1 MFNCKYKECAV
12 FKYEN
17 ALFLNTKNVLLS
29 TTKSSLFLN
38 TKDALLSN
46 TKYVLFFKYR
56 KCMLFLQIYKYGK
69 SIYDLK
75 QKNLL
80 ISDTKNM
87 LILNTNVTFKYEC
100 YLFW

>member
-1 MFNCKYKECAV
+1 MFNCKYKKCAV

-46 TKYVLFFKYR
+46 TKYVLFLKYR
-56 KCMLFLQIYKYGK
+56 KCMPFLQIYKYGK

-75 QKNLL
+75 KKNLL
-80 ISDTKNM
+80 ISDTKN
-87 LILNTNVTFKYEC
+87 IHSF
-100 YLFW
+100 LFLPELFNGFDK

>member
-1 MFNCKYKECAV
+1 MCCVQIRKCSISRYEKCATFNNEK
-12 FKYEN
+12 F
-17 ALFLNTKNVLLS
+17 S
-29 TTKSSLFLN
+29 ILN

-56 KCMLFLQIYKYGK
+56 KCMSFLQIYKYGK

-87 LILNTNVTFKYEC
+87 LILNTNVTFKYKC